1 MLQLFP
7 FLSTS
12 YLRRL
17 LGESLPVAVMSKMP
31 IIEFNKEILSDYK
44 VMYVWEI
51 NKACVMLLN
60 MTLLKILSS
69 RSKSPTFQYS
79 WTSRHVHHS
88 SYRSQIITTTQVR
101 TFRISSIDTDIKA
114 TMHMS
119 AVGATHHTSHIWHS
133 SSYHIFIKKHRK
145 QKESEHK
152 DSPSFLHSELSTD
165 S

>member
-1 MLQLFP
+1 MGAKILMLQLFP

-17 LGESLPVAVMSKMP
+17 LRESLPVAVMSKMP
-31 IIEFNKEILSDYK
+31 IIEFNKEILSDHK

-51 NKACVMLLN
+51 SKACVMLLN

-88 SYRSQIITTTQVR
+88 SYRSQIKTTTQVR
-101 TFRISSIDTDIKA
+101 TFT
-114 TMHMS
+114 
-119 AVGATHHTSHIWHS
+119 
-133 SSYHIFIKKHRK
+133 
-145 QKESEHK
+145 
-152 DSPSFLHSELSTD
+152 ELAP
-165 S
+165 